1 MSSVRDKTDKLV
13 EYIEEAKKMGIAV
26 LPPDVNE
33 SLVDFAVV
41 GRADS
46 LRPRRDQGRR
56 RGRGRGDP
64 RARERDGKF
73 ADLFDFTK
81 RVDPRRRIARST
93 KR

>member
-41 GRADS
+41 GSQIRFGLAAVKGD
-46 LRPRRDQGRR
+46 R
-56 RGRGRGDP
+56 RGRGRRDP
-64 RARERDGKF
+64 GRAR
-73 ADLFDFTK
+73 A
-81 RVDPRRRIARST
+81 RRPVRRPLRS
-93 KR
+93 

>member
-41 GRADS
+41 ESQIRFGLAAVKGIGEGAVDAI
-46 LRPRRDQGRR
+46 LA
-56 RGRGRGDP
+56 
-64 RARERDGKF
+64 ARE
-73 ADLFDFTK
+73 T
-81 RVDPRRRIARST
+81 RRQVFRPFRSYQT
-93 KR
+93 RR